1 MMINFGPKDLVIL
14 GNLIMKIYKTRP
26 KVHKVRVQRMKS
38 RISVLEEQLQMAKD
52 VVSDSVHVQQTVCR
66 LEQVL
71 EDALNLMM
79 KMEDLSWIE
88 RFIKNSSVDGNFAD
102 LNQRLS
108 QESLSL
114 VLSLNINTQVVQQTF
129 SEDRRKAEDEK
140 DRAADM
146 KFLEEMKETL
156 LLVKDNVEEIKC
168 IVKNTNDMMKDL
180 KAEQDNP
187 PVSSE
192 EDAPPAPFKAQA
204 PAPIQQAPPYIPAP
218 PQVYQQAP
226 ALIVQTVQMAQPG
239 YVTLVPQPV
248 QMVQQQQTPGM
259 ICSGNLGGVPTMTMC
274 QHCREPVQTRVV
286 YHSGVYAWLIC
297 ILCIVFGAVCGC
309 CLIPFFME
317 SCKDAHH
324 FCTKCNVKL
333 GVRRRM

>member
-1 MMINFGPKDLVIL
+1 MINFGPKDLVIL

-146 KFLEEMKETL
+146 KFLEEMKE
-156 LLVKDNVEEIKC
+156 
-168 IVKNTNDMMKDL
+168 
-180 KAEQDNP
+180 
-187 PVSSE
+187 SE
-192 EDAPPAPFKAQA
+192 F
-204 PAPIQQAPPYIPAP
+204 
-218 PQVYQQAP
+218 
-226 ALIVQTVQMAQPG
+226 
-239 YVTLVPQPV
+239 
-248 QMVQQQQTPGM
+248 
-259 ICSGNLGGVPTMTMC
+259 
-274 QHCREPVQTRVV
+274 
-286 YHSGVYAWLIC
+286 
-297 ILCIVFGAVCGC
+297 
-309 CLIPFFME
+309 
-317 SCKDAHH
+317 DAHTVH
-324 FCTKCNVKL
+324 TYCKYRQIHIYIQYIHTIMHAVYTHIHTHIL
-333 GVRRRM
+333 